1 MAVAGVRWSSAAPY
15 NLTERSRWRRRSPL
29 VRPGR
34 HTKGHTIEAL
44 SHADFDRPVRG
55 LEAGVAAQL
64 TRAKHYQK
72 EPGSMHFDITTAI
85 GILGGVFYLASHYMK
100 AMVPLRVLALVSSVI
115 FLIFSVLHTHFDIT
129 ELIVL
134 PEFILNLILL
144 PINLKRL
151 GDINR
156 LTKQVEQATVESP
169 VSEGLLPHMH
179 LRKHKAGEVLFR
191 KGDVADKI
199 VYVASGKLKL
209 QGIDHFIGPGEL
221 IGEIGLFSPE
231 KVRTLTVVCVTDCE
245 LYQMTDEQ
253 IYRLYY
259 QNPKL
264 GFFFMRLIVERLL
277 RDVKR
282 GVIEPGTV

>member
-1 MAVAGVRWSSAAPY
+1 
-15 NLTERSRWRRRSPL
+15 
-29 VRPGR
+29 
-34 HTKGHTIEAL
+34 
-44 SHADFDRPVRG
+44 
-55 LEAGVAAQL
+55 
-64 TRAKHYQK
+64 
-72 EPGSMHFDITTAI
+72 
-85 GILGGVFYLASHYMK
+85 
-100 AMVPLRVLALVSSVI
+100 VS
-115 FLIFSVLHTHFDIT
+115 
-129 ELIVL
+129 
-134 PEFILNLILL
+134 PEFLLNVILL

-151 GDINR
+151 GEINR
-156 LTKQVEQATVESP
+156 LTKQIEQATGDSP
-169 VSEGLLPHMH
+169 VAEWLLPHMH
-179 LRKHKAGEVLFR
+179 LSKHEAGEVLFR

-209 QGIDHFIGPGEL
+209 QGIDHVIGPGEI

-231 KVRTLTVVCVTDCE
+231 KVRTLTVVCDTDCE

-282 GVIEPGTV
+282 GAIEQGTV